1 MLGEIE
7 KKDTNDS
14 SSLDKSEELFE
25 KAIKYHKLHENIADV
40 NGKFLACI
48 NLGLCNDAL
57 QRRKQALVF
66 Y

>member
-7 KKDTNDS
+7 KKDTLNNN
-14 SSLDKSEELFE
+14 SLDKSEELFE
-25 KAIKYHKLHENIADV
+25 KSIKYHKLHENIADV

-57 QRRKQALVF
+57 
-66 Y
+66 